1 MFLRKKAT
9 ALAVSAGLAVC
20 VLSAL
25 APPAMACGDLHG
37 WIEKYQD
44 PEATDKS
51 RLAALHQ
58 LAGQCSGY
66 IAVTSDE
73 LLLDVL
79 QDAIRRAYD
88 KTLVQAVF
96 SRYRCIPG
104 VAGDEDYG
112 SLVEA
117 LDTSECPSGYERQ
130 NWYVVA
136 VSGALLRS
144 RPTTK
149 SRRVGWVKR
158 GVIVEKLD
166 ESGDWLKVRTW
177 RNKVGFIRQDL
188 LAYY

>member
-1 MFLRKKAT
+1 MFLRKKAA
-9 ALAVSAGLAVC
+9 ALAVVAGLAAGI
-20 VLSAL
+20 LSAL
-25 APPAMACGDLHG
+25 ASPAIACGDLQG

-44 PEATDKS
+44 RDATDKS
-51 RLAALHQ
+51 RQTALRQ

-66 IAVTSDE
+66 VAVTSDE
-73 LLLDVL
+73 QLLDVL
-79 QDAIRRAYD
+79 QDAMRRSYD
-88 KTLVQAVF
+88 KSLVQAVF

-104 VAGDEDYG
+104 VSGDEDYAR
-112 SLVEA
+112 LAEA
-117 LDTSECPSGYERQ
+117 LDTSECPTGYERQ

-166 ESGDWLKVRTW
+166 ESGDWLKVKTW